1 MRFIPVA
8 LLGFSLMA
16 AAPAFA
22 QEMKP
27 VRSITVSGLAERKVV
42 PDEAHVTVNL
52 NAQDKT
58 LGSAR
63 SADDAKLATL
73 MALVKKAG
81 IDEKKVSTQS
91 FTIQP
96 VYTTRAVQVPP
107 DEACIKDYQERL
119 KKLVGAHGS
128 GTLAPCPIVTEHK
141 SVLEGYRVQT
151 NVDITVGDTSKLA
164 GVMDRIAGS
173 GFEQGATNEW
183 GDLMS
188 VYYTLSAP
196 DKVRDELLGAA
207 IANAHA
213 KAEGMARAAGASLG
227 AVYQIQENGTPQFRP
242 LMAPRAMMA
251 NAGAVADAAP
261 MAPPAGEQQVQS
273 NVTITYELK

>member
-1 MRFIPVA
+1 
-8 LLGFSLMA
+8 
-16 AAPAFA
+16 
-22 QEMKP
+22 
-27 VRSITVSGLAERKVV
+27 
-42 PDEAHVTVNL
+42 
-52 NAQDKT
+52 
-58 LGSAR
+58 
-63 SADDAKLATL
+63 
-73 MALVKKAG
+73 
-81 IDEKKVSTQS
+81 
-91 FTIQP
+91 
-96 VYTTRAVQVPP
+96 
-107 DEACIKDYQERL
+107 
-119 KKLVGAHGS
+119 
-128 GTLAPCPIVTEHK
+128 
-141 SVLEGYRVQT
+141 
-151 NVDITVGDTSKLA
+151 
-164 GVMDRIAGS
+164 MDRIAGS